1 MSKNAATKSSFEV
14 PTRHFDKNGKITNWS
29 MRWPEA
35 KELEVLVLEVCLML
49 DGMKPAEVM
58 KQYSERL
65 GSKFGYKPCS
75 SGLMNIRKKHNK
87 ELSERNKHADND
99 GEC

>member
-14 PTRHFDKNGKITNWS
+14 PARRFDKNGKITNWS
-29 MRWPEA
+29 MHWPEA
-35 KELEVLVLEVCLML
+35 KELEVLVVGGVL

-65 GSKFGYKPCS
+65 GNKFGYKPFS
-75 SGLMNIRKKHNK
+75 FGLMNIRKKHKK
-87 ELSERNKHADND
+87 EISERNQHADND
-99 GEC
+99 RECE